1 LKLLNH
7 TLSYLSVAMLVVIGV
22 WAFVFYINMLDEIY
36 DSIDDGLG
44 NSKILI
50 IEKVKTDTSLIYKT
64 DFMESN
70 YAIHEISES
79 RAANFRDVYMDSVLY
94 MLNES
99 DYEPVRILKTAFRA
113 ENGKYY
119 LLQIV
124 SSMVEEDDLIADLL
138 YASIWLYVILI
149 ASILIIN
156 NVLLRRIW
164 KPFYNILAKLKG
176 FRLESDQSFPAI
188 KTNVTEF
195 NDLNET
201 VSDLLQRTIDT
212 FNSQKQFIENA
223 SHELQTPL
231 AIGINKL
238 ELMVEKNSFTD
249 EQLHELSSVVQS
261 LERLTRLNKTL
272 LLLSKIENRQF
283 TDEIPVN
290 FNELAQRV
298 AAAFSDLADFKSVT
312 ISISQEGTLKYRMNP
327 ELAEIMLTNLLKNA
341 IVHNMNGGTIE
352 VKINGSGISIE
363 NSSATPRLDES
374 QIFRRFYKISS
385 SKSSTGLGLAIVKS
399 IASHYG
405 LQVTYGFDRKHK
417 FSIMFPG
424 SIK

>member
-7 TLSYLSVAMLVVIGV
+7 TLSYLSVALLLVIGV

-50 IEKVKTDTSLIYKT
+50 IDKVKTDSSLISKT

-70 YAIHEISES
+70 YAIHEISAAH
-79 RAANFRDVYMDSVLY
+79 AANFRDVYLDSTFY
-94 MLNES
+94 MQNEL
-99 DYEPVRILKTAFRA
+99 DYEPVRMLKTAFRA

-119 LLQIV
+119 MLQIV

-138 YASIWLYVILI
+138 SASIWLYIILI
-149 ASILIIN
+149 TSILIIN
-156 NVLLRRIW
+156 NVLLRKIW
-164 KPFYNILAKLKG
+164 KPFYHILSKLKR
-176 FRLESDQSFPAI
+176 FRLEGDQSFPAI

-201 VSDLLQRTIDT
+201 VSELLQRTIDT

-231 AIGINKL
+231 AISINKL
-238 ELMVEKNSFTD
+238 ELMVEKNALPD

-283 TDEIPVN
+283 TDEIAVN
-290 FNELAQRV
+290 FGELSRRSV
-298 AAAFSDLADFKSVT
+298 DAFSDLAEFKSVVV
-312 ISISQEGTLKYRMNP
+312 SIKEEGTLLYKMSP
-327 ELAEIMLTNLLKNA
+327 ELAEIMVTNLLKNA
-341 IVHNMNGGTIE
+341 IVHNRHGGTVEI
-352 VKINGSGISIE
+352 KIMQASIAVE
-363 NSSATPRLDES
+363 NSSEETRLDES
-374 QIFRRFYKISS
+374 QIFKRFYKGSS
-385 SKSSTGLGLAIVKS
+385 NKSSTGLGLAIVKS
-399 IASHYG
+399 IASRYDLDLSYSYDG
-405 LQVTYGFDRKHK
+405 SHK
-417 FSIMFPG
+417 FSISFPPF
-424 SIK
+424 S

>member
-1 LKLLNH
+1 MNH
-7 TLSYLSVAMLVVIGV
+7 TLYYLSAAVLLVIGV
-22 WAFVFYINMLDEIY
+22 WAFVFYVNMLDEIY

-50 IEKVKTDTSLIYKT
+50 IEKVKTDSSLIYKT

-70 YAIHEISES
+70 YAIREISAE
-79 RAANFRDVYMDSVLY
+79 RAATFRDIYMDSTLY

-124 SSMVEEDDLIADLL
+124 SSMVEEDDLIEDLL
-138 YASIWLYVILI
+138 YASIWLYIILI

-164 KPFYNILAKLKG
+164 KPFYSILAKLKK
-176 FRLESDQSFPAI
+176 FRLEGDQNFPGT

-201 VSDLLQRTIDT
+201 VSDLLQRTVDA

-238 ELMVEKNSFTD
+238 ELMAEKNSFTD
-249 EQLHELSSVVQS
+249 EQLVELSSVIQS

-283 TDEIPVN
+283 KDETPVN
-290 FNELAQRV
+290 FNELSRRV
-298 AAAFSDLADFKSVT
+298 VNAFSDLTEFKSVT
-312 ISISQEGTLKYRMNP
+312 VSISETETLTYRMNP
-327 ELAEIMLTNLLKNA
+327 ELAEILVTNLLKNA
-341 IVHNMNGGTIE
+341 IIHNHDGGTVD
-352 VKINGSGISIE
+352 VKISGAEISVE
-363 NSSATPRLDES
+363 NSSDTSRLDES
-374 QIFRRFYKISS
+374 QIFKRFYKNSS
-385 SKSSTGLGLAIVKS
+385 NKSSTGLGLAIVKS

-405 LQVTYGFDRKHK
+405 FMVNYTFDGRHR
-417 FSIMFPG
+417 FFILFPG
-424 SIK
+424 NQ

>member
-1 LKLLNH
+1 
-7 TLSYLSVAMLVVIGV
+7 MLVVIGV

-50 IEKVKTDTSLIYKT
+50 IEKVKTDSTLIYKT

-70 YAIHEISES
+70 YAIHEISET
-79 RAANFRDVYMDSVLY
+79 RAANFRDIYMDSVLY

-138 YASIWLYVILI
+138 YASILLYVILI

-201 VSDLLQRTIDT
+201 VSDLLQRTINT

-231 AIGINKL
+231 AISINKL
-238 ELMVEKNSFTD
+238 ELMAEKNSFTD

-283 TDEIPVN
+283 TDEIPID
-290 FNELAQRV
+290 FNELAERV

-312 ISISQEGTLKYRMNP
+312 ISVSQEETLKYAMNT

-341 IVHNMNGGTIE
+341 IVHNQDGGTVA
-352 VKINGSGISIE
+352 VKVNGSGISIE
-363 NSSATPRLDES
+363 NSSDTPRLDES
-374 QIFRRFYKISS
+374 QIFQRFYKISS
-385 SKSSTGLGLAIVKS
+385 SKSSTGLGLAIVK
-399 IASHYG
+399 
-405 LQVTYGFDRKHK
+405 
-417 FSIMFPG
+417 
-424 SIK
+424 

>member
-1 LKLLNH
+1 MKLLNH
-7 TLSYLSVAMLVVIGV
+7 TLYYLSAAVLLVIGV
-22 WAFVFYINMLDEIY
+22 WAFVFYVNMLDEIY

-50 IEKVKTDTSLIYKT
+50 IEKVKTDSSLIYKT

-70 YAIHEISES
+70 YAIREISAE
-79 RAANFRDVYMDSVLY
+79 RAATFRDIYMDSTLY

-124 SSMVEEDDLIADLL
+124 SSMVEEDDLIEDLL
-138 YASIWLYVILI
+138 YASIWLYIILI

-164 KPFYNILAKLKG
+164 KPFYSILAKLKK
-176 FRLESDQSFPAI
+176 FRLEGDQNFPGT

-201 VSDLLQRTIDT
+201 VSDLLQRTVDA

-238 ELMVEKNSFTD
+238 ELMAEKNSFTD
-249 EQLHELSSVVQS
+249 EQLVELSSVIQS

-283 TDEIPVN
+283 KDETPVN
-290 FNELAQRV
+290 FNELSRRV
-298 AAAFSDLADFKSVT
+298 VNAFSDLTEFNSVT
-312 ISISQEGTLKYRMNP
+312 VSISETETLTYRMNP
-327 ELAEIMLTNLLKNA
+327 ELAEILVTNLLKNA
-341 IVHNMNGGTIE
+341 IIHNHDGGTVD
-352 VKINGSGISIE
+352 VKISGAEISVE
-363 NSSATPRLDES
+363 NSSDTSRLDES
-374 QIFRRFYKISS
+374 QIFKRFYKNSS
-385 SKSSTGLGLAIVKS
+385 NKSSTGLGLAIVKS
-399 IASHYG
+399 IASHH
-405 LQVTYGFDRKHK
+405 GFMVNYTFDGRHR
-417 FSIMFPG
+417 FFILFPG
-424 SIK
+424 NQ